1 MGFCIGNN
9 IKTISLSLLVAIFGI
24 LFLYHPAHA
33 AINPQINFQGKLTN
47 PDNTNVANGTYSIV
61 FSLYTVSSGGANIW
75 TETQGSV
82 SVTDGVFQVALGS
95 VTALPGSVDFN
106 TASIFLGI
114 KVGADAEMTPRIQFT
129 AAPYAFN
136 SDKVGG
142 ISASGFVQLGLS
154 SAQVDVAANPSI
166 FINKTAAGNLLQLQA
181 SASNVLTLSSAGAFN
196 LVGSLTTSSGAVSL
210 GGNAASSLTTSSGA
224 LTITSAAATTWSTT
238 AGNLTIQAGSG
249 TVSLGSSTVLT
260 AAAGLS
266 ITSTTTS
273 AITLDSGT
281 TGAVNVGTSSNAKTI
296 TIGNT
301 TGATAIAHL
310 VGAGTNVFNIQGA
323 SSAIYMQLD
332 TTNNRLYI
340 GNPVGDATGIL
351 LVLDTKNTTGDP
363 VTGVSGSMY
372 YNSVL
377 GKMRCYE
384 NVLWTDCDTNS
395 GPRVKSFMK
404 QATIGA
410 TTHTGVGLT
419 VPTVSATASSSPQA
433 EANYVAFTTT
443 GGANNISGYATG
455 AFTATQLR
463 YAPVLMT
470 RVRTGAAITTT
481 RLWVGLSSAA
491 ISGQSPVIGAAA
503 FVAAAYTAVGF
514 DPAVNAG
521 NWVCGSGD
529 GANHSGVDTGV
540 AVAINSYYDI
550 VVDYYSV
557 TSTLSCAV
565 SANGGAYTT
574 VTKTTNLPA
583 VATSLGINA
592 LVNNTTSGAA
602 RALSVAT
609 LSLEQ
614 N

>member
-1 MGFCIGNN
+1 M
-9 IKTISLSLLVAIFGI
+9 V
-24 LFLYHPAHA
+24 FLPIRANA
-33 AINPQINFQGKLTN
+33 TINPQINFQGKLTN
-47 PDNTNVANGTYSIV
+47 PDSTNVTNGTYSIV
-61 FSLYTVSSGGANIW
+61 FFIYTVASGGAAVW

-82 SVTDGVFQVALGS
+82 SVADGIFRVALGS

-106 TASIFLGI
+106 NSGLYLGI
-114 KVGADAEMTPRIQFT
+114 KVGADAEMTPRVQFT
-129 AAPYAFN
+129 SAPYAFN
-136 SDKVGG
+136 SDKLDGVD
-142 ISASGFVQLGLS
+142 STGFVQLG
-154 SAQVDVAANPSI
+154 VAAAQTDSTTNPSV

-181 SASNVLTLSSAGAFN
+181 SASNILTLSSAGAFN
-196 LVGSLTTSSGAVSL
+196 LVGSLNSSSGTISL
-210 GGNAASSLTTSSGA
+210 AGNGASSLTTSSGA
-224 LTITSAAATTWSTT
+224 LTLTSAAAATWSTT

-260 AAAGLS
+260 AGGALS

-281 TGAVNVGTSSNAKTI
+281 SGAVNVGTGANAKTV
-296 TIGNT
+296 TIGNI
-301 TGATAIAHL
+301 TGATTVATL

-323 SSAIYMQLD
+323 SSAVYLQLD
-332 TTNNRLYI
+332 TSSNRLYI
-340 GNPVGDATGIL
+340 GNPTLDNVGFL

-363 VTGVSGSMY
+363 STGVSGAVY

-384 NVLWTDCDTNS
+384 LNLWTDCNPNIGS
-395 GPRVKSFMK
+395 RVKAFMK
-404 QATIGA
+404 PLTIGA
-410 TTHTGVGLT
+410 TTHNGVGLT
-419 VPTVSATASSSPQA
+419 VPGVSATASSSPQT
-433 EANYVAFTTT
+433 EANYVAFTTSAV
-443 GGANNISGYATG
+443 ANNISGYATG

-463 YAPVLMT
+463 YAPVLRA

-503 FVAAAYTAVGF
+503 FGTAYVGIGF

-529 GANHSGVDTGV
+529 ATNHSGVDTSV
-540 AVAINSYYDI
+540 AVAINSYYDMVI
-550 VVDYYSV
+550 DYYSV
-557 TSTLSCAV
+557 TGTLTCAIST
-565 SANGGAYTT
+565 NGGNYVT
-574 VTKTTNLPA
+574 VTKATNIPATT
-583 VATSLGINA
+583 TSLGINA

-602 RALSVAT
+602 RAISVST
-609 LSLEQ
+609 VSLEQ